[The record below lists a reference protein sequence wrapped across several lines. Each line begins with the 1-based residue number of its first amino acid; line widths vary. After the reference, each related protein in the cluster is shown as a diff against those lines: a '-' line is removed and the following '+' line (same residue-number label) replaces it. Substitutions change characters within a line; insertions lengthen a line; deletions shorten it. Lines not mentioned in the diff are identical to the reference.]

1 MTVVGN
7 DWDEILEE
15 EYGKEYFTRLMKEVD
30 EEYAKGVV
38 YPPRPLVYSA
48 MARVPY
54 DKVRVVIL
62 GQDPYHGEGQANGM
76 AFAVGKGVPLP
87 PSLVNIFKEIEAE
100 TGVEPNGSTLTGW
113 ASQGVLLLNTVLTV
127 REHSP
132 QSHAELGWQTFTDA
146 VIASLARREEPMV
159 FMLWGANALRK
170 NRLFR
175 RATSCSK
182 AFTRARFRRIAGFR
196 MRAFRK
202 SERIPRFARA
212 PADRLG
218 VCGRRRQSRIL
229 QAVRRHNRT
238 DLRSLPL
245 WAGALQASRR

>member
-132 QSHAELGWQTFTDA
+132 QSHAELGERAPQK
-146 VIASLARREEPMV
+146 IAYSVAPP
-159 FMLWGANALRK
+159 
-170 NRLFR
+170 
-175 RATSCSK
+175 
-182 AFTRARFRRIAGFR
+182 RARKRSPEPAFGVSRVFR

-202 SERIPRFARA
+202 SERISRFARA

-245 WAGALQASRR
+245 WFTFGIVTNIFFKKERNCNLLFSGGENALSL

>member
-87 PSLVNIFKEIEAE
+87 PSLVNIFKEIESE
-100 TGVEPNGSTLTGW
+100 TGVAPNGSTLTGW

-146 VIASLARREEPMV
+146 VIDSLARREEPMV

-170 NRLFR
+170 KSLIPSRHLVLESVHPSPLSAYRGFFGCGHFVKANEFLVS
-175 RATSCSK
+175 RALPPIDWAYADDDGK
-182 AFTRARFRRIAGFR
+182 AEYYKPSDGRI
-196 MRAFRK
+196 
-202 SERIPRFARA
+202 ERI
-212 PADRLG
+212 
-218 VCGRRRQSRIL
+218 
-229 QAVRRHNRT
+229 
-238 DLRSLPL
+238 
-245 WAGALQASRR
+245 